1 MADKPL
7 KATAGPPRRGGAASP
22 AGAAAGPRRP
32 AGETA
37 LIVASAVSLQA
48 LVWAL
53 LIVVFSQLRLGYG
66 FHDLSDTLWYLHYK
80 DLIDQGQRI
89 YRDFAFEYPPLAI
102 PLLLLPPS
110 SSVAAYELWF
120 GAEMMV
126 LCTAAAGL
134 TAAAAARFWTGL
146 TRPFLA
152 GVAFAVAVAAGGA
165 ITANRYDVAVALTL
179 AACMLLLAHRRPA
192 AAAGALGA
200 GVALKLTPAMLLP
213 LVLILAEGRRR
224 IVWALVAFVV
234 LAAAPFLPFLGAPQ
248 LSTVVTFHAE
258 RPLQVESVP
267 GTAFLIAGAL
277 GSPRVSTGNSYG
289 SQFLSAPGSTIVS
302 AVSPWLGVLVVA
314 GIYVLVWRRR
324 ALLRA
329 APQYVP
335 LAALACV
342 LAFTVFNKVLSPQF
356 LVWTF
361 PLVALVVVG
370 EGRGQRL
377 CGVLTLLAI
386 ALTQVEFPARY
397 WAVVDLEP
405 RAVAVVVVRNL
416 VLAAATLAAVDA
428 LWRLPA
434 EPPEPER
441 ALSQGAPRAAGGAVS
456 EAPPVA

>member
-1 MADKPL
+1 MAREPL
-7 KATAGPPRRGGAASP
+7 TDAGRPAGDAAAALPAGTVTSA

-32 AGETA
+32 PAETA
-37 LIVASAVSLQA
+37 LLVAAAVALQA
-48 LVWAL
+48 LVWAV
-53 LIVVFSQLRLGYG
+53 LIVVFSRLRLGYG
-66 FHDLSDTLWYLHYK
+66 FHDLSDTTWYLHYK
-80 DLIDQGQRI
+80 DLIEQGQRI

-102 PLLLLPPS
+102 PLLLLPPN

-120 GAEMMV
+120 SAEMIA
-126 LCTAAAGL
+126 LCAAAAGL
-134 TAAAAARFWTGL
+134 TAAAAARLWTGL

-152 GVAFAVAVAAGGA
+152 GVAFAVAVAAAGA
-165 ITANRYDVAVALTL
+165 ITANRYDVAVSFAL
-179 AACMLLLAHRRPA
+179 AASMLFLAYRRPA

-213 LVLILAEGRRR
+213 LVLIVAEGRRR
-224 IVWALVAFVV
+224 IVWALVAFAV
-234 LAAAPFLPFLGAPQ
+234 LAVVPFLPFAGAPQ

-267 GTAFLIAGAL
+267 GTAFLIAGAM
-277 GSPRVSTGNSYG
+277 GSPKVSTGNSYG
-289 SQFLSAPGSTIVS
+289 SQFLSAPGSTVVA

-314 GIYVLVWRRR
+314 ALYVLIWRRR

-329 APQYVP
+329 APRYVP

-377 CGVLTLLAI
+377 CGVLTLFAI

-397 WAVVDLEP
+397 WDVVDLEP
-405 RAVAVVVVRNL
+405 WAVAVVVIRNL
-416 VLAAATLAAVDA
+416 TLAAATVAAVEA
-428 LWRLPA
+428 LWRLPSG
-434 EPPEPER
+434 PPAPDRR
-441 ALSQGAPRAAGGAVS
+441 AP
-456 EAPPVA
+456 